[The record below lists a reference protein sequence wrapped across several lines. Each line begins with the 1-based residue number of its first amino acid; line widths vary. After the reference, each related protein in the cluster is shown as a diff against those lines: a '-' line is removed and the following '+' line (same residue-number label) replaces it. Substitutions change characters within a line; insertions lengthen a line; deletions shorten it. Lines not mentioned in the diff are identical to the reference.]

1 MDKVTLQAELESAQ
15 AQLASSKT
23 EYEYQT
29 KNYARTKT
37 LHEKQL
43 VSDAEYDQAF
53 YLYETARNAYEQI
66 PFFHIFDYRFIRC
79 GPAWRNP
86 LVRISKCR
94 SQEAPD
100 RC

>member
-1 MDKVTLQAELESAQ
+1 MKAGQLIAEMDKVTLQAELESAQ

-53 YLYETARNAYEQI
+53 TSTKRPATPTSRARRQWS
-66 PFFHIFDYRFIRC
+66 R
-79 GPAWRNP
+79 
-86 LVRISKCR
+86 
-94 SQEAPD
+94 
-100 RC
+100 